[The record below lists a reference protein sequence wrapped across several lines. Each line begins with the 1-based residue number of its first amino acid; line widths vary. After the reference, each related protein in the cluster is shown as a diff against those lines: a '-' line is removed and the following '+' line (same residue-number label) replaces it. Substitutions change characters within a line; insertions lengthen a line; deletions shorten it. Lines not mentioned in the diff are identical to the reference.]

1 MLALWSKSATVVLL
15 FTLTWLI
22 GCGRGQTP
30 QVAKESAVAKLE
42 RAHAKLVQ
50 TVAGGDIPTDLGRM
64 GREAGVLA
72 GSTKGTSAE
81 EIADKLDRQISD
93 FEALIGGSKKPTVEA
108 TKKALDEIGESI
120 AQLKSKLG

>member
-1 MLALWSKSATVVLL
+1 MLAPDLKTPTVFLL
-15 FTLTWLI
+15 FAAIWI
-22 GCGRGQTP
+22 GGCGRASTP

-42 RAHAKLVQ
+42 RAHGRLVQ
-50 TVAGGDIPTDLGRM
+50 TIASGNLPTDIGRM

-72 GSTKGTSAE
+72 GSAKGTPGE
-81 EIADKLDRQISD
+81 EIANRLDKQIAD
-93 FEALIGGSKKPTVEA
+93 FEALIGGAKKPTVEA